1 MTDPDAVLDGFQRVF
16 GRPADGLWSAPGRAN
31 LIGEF
36 TDFNDGYVL
45 PFALGWS
52 ARAAVARR
60 DDDRIRVASAQ
71 RGGAGSPAPV
81 AEVRRA
87 ALAPGAGRDW
97 FAYVHGVA
105 WALERSPA
113 GLPAGGAD
121 IYLDSDVPIG
131 AGLSS
136 SAAVECAVALALH
149 DLFGLAATRRELATA
164 ARRAENDYVGVPTGV
179 MDQMASLCCTAEH
192 ALFLDT
198 RSLEARHVALRL
210 SAAGLALVLVNTN
223 TPRTLAGSAYGD
235 RRDDCRRA
243 AAQLGVAAL
252 RDVPL
257 DDLDAA
263 LAELPDPT
271 TRRRARH
278 VVTEDA
284 RVLEVVALLDAGR
297 PEAVGPVLSEGH
309 RSLRDDFEV
318 SSPALDLAVEVAVDH
333 GALGARMVGGGFGGA
348 VLALVPAGRTA
359 VLGDAVAAAFAAE
372 GLPVPSTS
380 PVAAAG
386 GATRL
391 R

>member
-1 MTDPDAVLDGFQRVF
+1 MTDPETALDGFRRVF
-16 GRPADGLWSAPGRAN
+16 GRPAEGLWSAPGRAN

-36 TDFNDGYVL
+36 TDFNDGFVL

-60 DDDRIRVASAQ
+60 DDDRLRVASAQ
-71 RGGAGSPAPV
+71 RAGDGPRAPV
-81 AEVRRA
+81 FEVRRA
-87 ALAPGAGRDW
+87 ELAPGAGRDW

-105 WALERSPA
+105 WALDHAPG

-149 DLFGLAATRRELATA
+149 DLFGLTATRRELATA
-164 ARRAENDYVGVPTGV
+164 ARRAENDYVGVPTGL
-179 MDQMASLCCTAEH
+179 MDQMASLCCTVGH

-198 RSLEARHVALRL
+198 RSLEARHVALPL
-210 SAAGLALVLVNTN
+210 SAAGLELLLVNTN

-252 RDVPL
+252 RDVGP
-257 DDLDAA
+257 DELDAA
-263 LAELPDPT
+263 LAELSDPT

-284 RVLEVVALLDAGR
+284 RVLEVVTLLDAGR
-297 PEAVGPVLSEGH
+297 PEAIGPVLSEGH

-318 SSPALDLAVEVAVDH
+318 SSAALDLAVDTALAS
-333 GALGARMVGGGFGGA
+333 GALGARMTGGGFGGA
-348 VLALVPAGRTA
+348 VLALAPAGLA
-359 VLGDAVAAAFAAE
+359 GPLGRAVADAFAAA
-372 GLPVPSTS
+372 GLPTPSTS

-386 GATRL
+386 GAARL